1 MRLQILAA
9 LALATGCAMA
19 GSVAAQNVG
28 GEICYG
34 PAQTGPQP
42 VGNATLFACAQAG
55 NKTVPQLAA
64 AGWRIVKLTPVVGAG
79 GATQPQ
85 LVIQRRD
92 LLFRHG
98 FQ

>member
-1 MRLQILAA
+1 MSVRVLVA
-9 LALATGCAMA
+9 LLLVA
-19 GSVAAQNVG
+19 GNVGEGAAQNVG

-34 PAQTGPQP
+34 PAQTGAQP
-42 VGNATLFACAQAG
+42 VGNATVFACPMAG
-55 NKTVPQLAA
+55 SKTVPQLAT
-64 AGWRIVKLTPVVGAG
+64 AGWRIVKLMPVVGAG

-92 LLFRHG
+92 QLFRHG